1 MSDHIVPFKTYLSVF
16 VALMILTFVT
26 YAAAYENFGSH
37 TLNVAIALGIATTK
51 ATLVVLFFMHVK
63 YSPRMVAIF
72 VVVGFAWL
80 ALMIV
85 GILTDYW
92 TRGWIGQ

>member
-16 VALMILTFVT
+16 VTLMILTGVT
-26 YAAAYENFGSH
+26 YMAAYENFGSH
-37 TLNVAIALGIATTK
+37 WLNVAIAIGIAVVK

-63 YSPRMVAIF
+63 YGPKLVAVF
-72 VVVGFAWL
+72 VAVGFSWL
-80 ALMIV
+80 ALLIF
-85 GILTDYW
+85 GILSDYW